1 MKETI
6 EICPSPPLRGKRE
19 GPIAERWEGEVG
31 TARGIPYLTPTLS
44 APRGGEGGSAPR
56 PPYCLA
62 LALFAGLSL
71 WGPAGAAEP
80 NAVGIIMKVSGE
92 TDPGLPLREEVSANT
107 VIKLGPGAELTF
119 LHYPPTCELVTVAG
133 GTLKLTK
140 TAFTTDGEIKSQQS
154 RPCPRVYELP
164 GTGGG
169 WVARDLL
176 RLPVVP
182 EIIFSGSRAGEVTEA
197 AVYEKGEPDRL
208 LYRLEIADQRATPP
222 VGAASLEPNHRYLL
236 ILRISD
242 TAQPLEHA
250 FTAVGGATTDS
261 LVVLHVD

>member
-107 VIKLGPGAELTF
+107 VIKLGPG
-119 LHYPPTCELVTVAG
+119 
-133 GTLKLTK
+133 
-140 TAFTTDGEIKSQQS
+140 
-154 RPCPRVYELP
+154 
-164 GTGGG
+164 
-169 WVARDLL
+169 
-176 RLPVVP
+176 
-182 EIIFSGSRAGEVTEA
+182 
-197 AVYEKGEPDRL
+197 
-208 LYRLEIADQRATPP
+208 
-222 VGAASLEPNHRYLL
+222 
-236 ILRISD
+236 
-242 TAQPLEHA
+242 
-250 FTAVGGATTDS
+250 
-261 LVVLHVD
+261 